1 MGLGM
6 LAPLTRPDLPASL
19 AIAIL
24 RAIKGECPRCA
35 KGRLFGKFLKPVAHC
50 SACHQDWTLHQ
61 ADDFP
66 PYISIFL
73 TGHLMAPVLIALGMS
88 DALPMAAMIG
98 VAMALAFAL
107 MLAMMQPAKGAT
119 IALQW
124 WLGMHGFKP
133 GGRAEVEAP
142 PRGSPDSPWA

>member
-1 MGLGM
+1 M
-6 LAPLTRPDLPASL
+6 LAPLTRPDLPAKLS
-19 AIAIL
+19 AAIL
-24 RAIKGECPRCA
+24 RGIKGHCPRCG
-35 KGRLFGKFLKPVAHC
+35 KGSLFGKFLKPVSHC

-73 TGHLMAPVLIALGMS
+73 TGHLLAPVMIAIGMS
-88 DALPMAAMIG
+88 KTLSLGAMMGIAMAMAAAVM
-98 VAMALAFAL
+98 LAFL
-107 MLAMMQPAKGAT
+107 QPAKGAT

-133 GGRAEVEAP
+133 GGRDEAEAP
-142 PRGSPDSPWA
+142 LKGAPGSPWG